1 MFKHMLIA
9 TDGSDLAAK
18 AVTTGLGLAKS
29 LGAMVTVV
37 TVTEPRT
44 NLVPDKATI
53 PSPADDYEA
62 ALAAAAKTVLANAT
76 AAANKLGISSATV
89 HLHNEFPAEGILKE
103 AKAKGCDVIVMASHG
118 RRGVARLLLGGETLR
133 VINSSAIPVL
143 VCR

>member
-44 NLVPDKATI
+44 NLVPDKAAI
-53 PSPADDYEA
+53 SSPADDYEA
-62 ALAAAAKTVLANAT
+62 ALAAAAKTVLANAS
-76 AAANKLGISSATV
+76 AAADKLGVSCGSV

-103 AKAKGCDVIVMASHG
+103 AKPEDATPLSWHRTDEEALRDCSSAVRPGGSSIV
-118 RRGVARLLLGGETLR
+118 
-133 VINSSAIPVL
+133 AIPVL

>member
-29 LGAMVTVV
+29 LGAMATVV

-89 HLHNEFPAEGILKE
+89 HLHN
-103 AKAKGCDVIVMASHG
+103 D
-118 RRGVARLLLGGETLR
+118 T
-133 VINSSAIPVL
+133 SAPKV
-143 VCR
+143 